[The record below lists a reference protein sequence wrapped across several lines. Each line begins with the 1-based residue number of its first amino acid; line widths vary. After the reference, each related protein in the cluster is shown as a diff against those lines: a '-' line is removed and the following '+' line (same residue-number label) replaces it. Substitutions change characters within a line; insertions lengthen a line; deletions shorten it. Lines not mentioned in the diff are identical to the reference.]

1 MQPHFYHMK
10 ILAIQINND
19 TSEFEQF
26 LNSVSGKLAAAICKK
41 LQAYNEVNAIHIS
54 NRLKIL
60 KPRIWGYKGTIYKL
74 RVDCGK
80 ESARI
85 MFIKTPD
92 NDIVLLHGFIKKTQ
106 KTPKKEAK
114 TAIDNLQRIE
124 NSAEV
129 SPLPLAKYLTKVL
142 TLR

>member
-1 MQPHFYHMK
+1 MK
-10 ILAIQINND
+10 ILTVQINNEPA
-19 TSEFEQF
+19 EFEQF
-26 LNSVSGKLAAAICKK
+26 LNSVSDKLASAICKK
-41 LQAYNEVNAIHIS
+41 LQAYNDANAVHIS

-85 MFIKTPD
+85 MFTKTPD

-106 KTPKKEAK
+106 KTPKKDAK
-114 TAIDNLQRIE
+114 MAIDNLQQIE
-124 NSAEV
+124 NNAEI
-129 SPLPLAKYLTKVL
+129 SSLPLAKYLTKVS
-142 TLR
+142 TRR